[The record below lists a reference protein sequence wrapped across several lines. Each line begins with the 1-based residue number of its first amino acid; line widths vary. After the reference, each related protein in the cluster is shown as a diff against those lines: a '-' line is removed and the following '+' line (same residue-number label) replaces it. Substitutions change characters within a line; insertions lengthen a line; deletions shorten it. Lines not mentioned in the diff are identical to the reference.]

1 MIKRKGSVTVEAS
14 YLLPMILVVII
25 MLVYSLFFYYNKI
38 TLWKNTYYAG
48 LILVEQEREG
58 NTYNLETEWKTLCKD
73 NLILPENV
81 KVSKKQSLTS
91 ITVSGQAEFTI
102 PFWGT
107 VTMKEKSVVPLCSGK
122 EIVVRGIVWK

>member
-14 YLLPMILVVII
+14 YLLPIILVVII
-25 MLVYSLFFYYNKI
+25 MLVYSLFFCYNKI

-48 LILVEQEREG
+48 LKLVEQEREG
-58 NTYNLETEWKTLCKD
+58 SKYNLENEWKTLCKD
-73 NLILPENV
+73 TLILPENI

-91 ITVSGQAEFTI
+91 ITVSGQMEFTI
-102 PFWGT
+102 PFLGQ
-107 VTMKEKSVVPLCSGK
+107 VELKEKSVVPLCSGK

>member
-48 LILVEQEREG
+48 LKLVEQEREG

-107 VTMKEKSVVPLCSGK
+107 VTLKEKSVVPLCSGK